1 MRDTFSYDQFDE
13 FFNAMRQHS
22 AIRVL
27 ELGAAES
34 SFSRAMIHSAHWA
47 PKIDFHCAHNGS
59 ESYDDEM
66 IKAAEGISTVFE
78 ITKHIGSEAEVNEVI
93 LQLAASSPF
102 DAIFISGASSK
113 EALLTAFL
121 VSNESLKSNGVLG
134 LSPDISGDPSMT
146 AAISSFSD
154 MLGDSFK
161 NISDHVFVKV

>member
-1 MRDTFSYDQFDE
+1 MRDTISYDQFDE
-13 FFNAMRQHS
+13 FFNAIRQRS

-34 SFSRAMIHSAHWA
+34 SFSMAMIHSAHWA
-47 PKIDFHCAHNGS
+47 PKIELHCAHNGS
-59 ESYDDEM
+59 ASYDDEM
-66 IKAAEGISTVFE
+66 IKSAEGISTVFDV
-78 ITKHIGSEAEVNEVI
+78 TKHIGSEAEVNEVI

-134 LSPDISGDPSMT
+134 LSTDISGDPSMT

-154 MLGDSFK
+154 MLGDAFQHV
-161 NISDHVFVKV
+161 SDHVFVKV